1 MVVIPYNVP
10 VTVTFC
16 NGKGGT
22 GKTTLSVL
30 LALALKEAGHEVAIH
45 DVDPQKTAT
54 RWAQEVGGIELG
66 EFGKAPVIIVDTPPR
81 LDSPQTLAALRKA
94 DTVVLVTSPS
104 PADLFT
110 SRDTAALLKREG
122 LLNRAH
128 LLYNQV
134 EQGTILSRDLSQM
147 ADKIGLPSLSNHL
160 QRRQA
165 YQHAVL
171 LGWKSLGAKAREEAL
186 RVALE
191 IIALSRTEL
200 HTSKRARSGL
210 Q

>member
-1 MVVIPYNVP
+1 MNTYNSLVII
-10 VTVTFC
+10 TFC

-30 LALALKEAGHEVAIH
+30 LALALKEAGHEVAIY

-54 RWAQEVGGIELG
+54 RWVQEVGVIQLG
-66 EFGKAPVIIVDTPPR
+66 EFGKAPVTIVDTPPR
-81 LDSPQTLAALRKA
+81 LDSPQTIAALRKA
-94 DTVVLVTSPS
+94 DLIVLVTSPS

-122 LLNRAH
+122 LLERAH

-134 EQGTILSRDLSQM
+134 EQGTLLSRNLSQM
-147 ADKIGLPSLSNHL
+147 ADKIGLPSLANHL

-171 LGWKSLGAKAREEAL
+171 LGWKSLGPKAREEAL

-191 IIALSRTEL
+191 IVALN
-200 HTSKRARSGL
+200 RASQPRVKQFRSAV
-210 Q
+210 

>member
-1 MVVIPYNVP
+1 MLTAYNMVMI
-10 VTVTFC
+10 VTFC

-30 LALALKEAGHEVAIH
+30 LGLALKEAGHGVAIY
-45 DVDPQKTAT
+45 DIDPQKTAT
-54 RWAQEVGGIELG
+54 RWVQEVGGIELG
-66 EFGKAPVIIVDTPPR
+66 DVDKAPVTIVDTPPR

-94 DTVVLVTSPS
+94 DLIVLVTSPS

-122 LLNRAH
+122 LINRAH

-147 ADKIGLPSLSNHL
+147 AQKIGMPSLSNHL

-191 IIALSRTEL
+191 IVALSRTRTEAA
-200 HTSKRARSGL
+200 KKNRVAV
-210 Q
+210 

>member
-1 MVVIPYNVP
+1 VV
-10 VTVTFC
+10 VTFC

-54 RWAQEVGGIELG
+54 RWVQEVGGIELG
-66 EFGKAPVIIVDTPPR
+66 EVGKAPVTIVDTPPR
-81 LDSPQTLAALRKA
+81 LDGPQTLGSLRKA
-94 DTVVLVTSPS
+94 DLIVLVTSPS

-110 SRDTAALLKREG
+110 SLDTAALLKREG
-122 LLNRAH
+122 LSDRAR

-134 EQGTILSRDLSQM
+134 EQGTLLSRNLVQM
-147 ADKIGLPSLSNHL
+147 ADKIGVPALANHL

-171 LGWKSLGAKAREEAL
+171 LGWKSLGPKAREEAL

-191 IIALSRTEL
+191 IVALNRSSSL
-200 HTSKRARSGL
+200 HGSKRRRSAV
-210 Q
+210 